1 MAGYFYIDFW
11 VYILAFDHLCVK
23 INAGALA
30 VVVAVNKAHVRV
42 VTQPANCQSYKYTVR
57 VHAVESFKTVR

>member
-1 MAGYFYIDFW
+1 MAECFYIDFW
-11 VYILAFDHLCVK
+11 VYTLPFGHLCVK

-42 VTQPANCQSYKYTVR
+42 VTQPANYRSYVYCTCTCREK
-57 VHAVESFKTVR
+57 F